1 MLVETTKAMLL
12 VSKAA
17 GVLANHNIT
26 KVDIESLVSAKV
38 SESRTLDYKQQ
49 LPDSDPDK
57 KREFLYDVSSFAN
70 AAGGDMVFG
79 IADEMDADGKSTGLP
94 ASVEGV
100 NLPNVSDAI
109 ARLENLIR
117 DWIMPRI
124 SGIEWK
130 AVDGFRLDRYWLTVC
145 NFRWL
150 VQDKRF
156 CQSSC
161 HRQSQTDHEGR

>member
-1 MLVETTKAMLL
+1 VIQKPL
-12 VSKAA
+12 
-17 GVLANHNIT
+17 NHIT
-26 KVDIESLVSAKV
+26 KVDIESFVSAKG

-79 IADEMDADGKSTGLP
+79 IADERDADGKSTGLP

-109 ARLENLIR
+109 ARLENLLR
-117 DWIMPRI
+117 DGIMPRI

-130 AVDGFRLDRYWLTVC
+130 AVNGSRLDRYWLTVC

-161 HRQSQTDHEGR
+161 HWQNSTAHEGT